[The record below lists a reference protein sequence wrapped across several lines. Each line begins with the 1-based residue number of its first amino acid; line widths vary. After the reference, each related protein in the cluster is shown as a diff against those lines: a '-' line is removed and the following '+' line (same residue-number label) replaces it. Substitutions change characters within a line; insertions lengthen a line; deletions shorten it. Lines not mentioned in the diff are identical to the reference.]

1 MEESLVI
8 QQCILNGS
16 DSMKHA
22 HDVVVQEIISS
33 KSDAKESGDK
43 ILDQISILN
52 TNQASSDLEMSK
64 QLKQI
69 GKID

>member
-1 MEESLVI
+1 
-8 QQCILNGS
+8 
-16 DSMKHA
+16 MKHA
-22 HDVVVQEIISS
+22 HDVVLQEIKSS

-43 ILDQISILN
+43 ILEQISILN